1 MPPEFNRETVN
12 LAGLQA
18 RVSAVPYVP
27 FRIVLSSGKT
37 YDVPTPDH
45 LSISRLL
52 HRISVEYDDGTASY
66 ISLVHITA
74 IEPLSPAGK
83 ESRAALHSP
92 SFFPVTRYPCT

>member
-1 MPPEFNRETVN
+1 MPPEFNRATVN
-12 LAGLQA
+12 LAELQA
-18 RVSAVPYVP
+18 RVSAAPFVP

-66 ISLVHITA
+66 ISLVHINA

-83 ESRAALHSP
+83 E
-92 SFFPVTRYPCT
+92 